1 MSLHPLAWL
10 AWASAAL
17 GLTITTRNPYAQVVL
32 LLIFLNVW
40 LPYRRPGA
48 GLPVKLGLMLG
59 MLPILFDLAL
69 SRFGTHIMFS
79 LPGIPVVGGPWTV
92 EALVFGAITGAAL
105 LLTIGVFAVLQLT
118 VRSADVLELLP
129 RPLYRTGTVVSLAL
143 AFVPQAMDSVRVIA
157 EARRLR
163 GKAAGWRA
171 APALLLPLLLTTL
184 ERALQYAE
192 SLDARGFGS
201 ERRSHYRPLPW
212 RAADTLAAV
221 ASGVAVA
228 GLALAPAPSYD
239 PYLSLL
245 PAFPSTATV
254 ASLLALAVPA
264 ALAIVTPRHATDHA

>member
-1 MSLHPLAWL
+1 MRLHPLTWL
-10 AWASAAL
+10 TWASAAL

-48 GLPVKLGLMLG
+48 GLPLKLGLMLG
-59 MLPILFDLAL
+59 MLPILFDLAF
-69 SRFGTHIMFS
+69 SRFGTHVMFS

-105 LLTIGVFAVLQLT
+105 LLTIGVFAILQ
-118 VRSADVLELLP
+118 VNIRSADVLELLP

-143 AFVPQAMDSVRVIA
+143 AFVPQAMGSVRVIA

-163 GKAAGWRA
+163 GKTAGWRA

-201 ERRSHYRPLPW
+201 RRRSRYRPLPW
-212 RAADTLAAV
+212 RVADTLATV
-221 ASGVAVA
+221 ASGVALA
-228 GLALAPAPSYD
+228 GLVLAPAPSYD

-245 PAFPSTATV
+245 PALPSTATV

-264 ALAIVTPRHATDHA
+264 ALAIMVPRHATDHA